1 MAAGNW
7 IRKVL
12 LLLFRLLGILV
23 IGVIIFG
30 TSFYY
35 PTIIYDFPDPGKF
48 TGEHW
53 YNPYE
58 NLPTDRY
65 KVNLHGHS
73 RAYKGVTNGADA
85 PQNMY
90 RAYIE
95 NGYDVAAI
103 SNYLSVMEPDTA
115 GALVYIPCY
124 EHGYNVMKAHRQG
137 IGARQVMK
145 WDFPLWQW
153 SSHKQALI
161 YWMKEGSDLVAV
173 NHPKMRNGHRF
184 ADLERLV
191 GYDLMEVTSVYGKNQ
206 PRWDHALSSGRPSFL
221 LANDDTHSLEKQ
233 SFRNW
238 TWVYA
243 DERSREA
250 IQASLKS
257 GRSFGV
263 RCTFGHP
270 CVNALDSLHM
280 DGDTLDA
287 WFSGNAAELRV
298 IGQGG
303 EIRASS
309 SDTGHI
315 RFVAGPSDT
324 YLRVEA
330 EDPDELLLSNPVIR
344 YNGVSLESSYPL
356 EAGVN
361 TLQTWL
367 FRLSVLLTHLILVWL
382 LVSLIRG
389 RWWQLKV
396 SGNVAAA

>member
-1 MAAGNW
+1 MIWN
-7 IRKVL
+7 ITL
-12 LLLFRLLGILV
+12 LLLRLLGVLV
-23 IGVIIFG
+23 IAVIIFG

-35 PTIIYDFPDPGKF
+35 PTIIYDFPEPQKF
-48 TGEHW
+48 SGEHW

-58 NLPTDRY
+58 DLPSTRY

-73 RAYKGVTNGADA
+73 RAYKGVTNGADS

-90 RAYIE
+90 HAYIE
-95 NGYDVAAI
+95 KGYDVAAI

-137 IGARQVMK
+137 IGAREVMK

-161 YWMKEGSDLVAV
+161 YWMQEGSDLVAV

-184 ADLERLV
+184 VDLERIV

-206 PRWDHALSSGRPSFL
+206 PRWDHALSAGRPSFL

-243 DERSREA
+243 GERSRESILSA
-250 IQASLKS
+250 LKA
-257 GRSFGV
+257 GRAFGV

-270 CVNALDSLHM
+270 CEKALDSLHM
-280 DGDTLDA
+280 TSDTLEA

-298 IGQGG
+298 IGQDG
-303 EIRASS
+303 EVRSTA
-309 SDTGHI
+309 SDTNYI
-315 RFVAGPSDT
+315 RFVAGASDT

-330 EDPDELLLSNPVIR
+330 EDPDELILGNPVIR
-344 YNGVSLESSYPL
+344 YNGVSLDSSYPL
-356 EAGVN
+356 VAGVN
-361 TLQTWL
+361 TLQTWM
-367 FRLSVLLTHLILVWL
+367 FRLAVLLVHLFLVWL
-382 LVSLIRG
+382 LVSLVRG
-389 RWWQLKV
+389 NWWRLK
-396 SGNVAAA
+396 SGADVATA

>member
-1 MAAGNW
+1 MSPTKLIAR
-7 IRKVL
+7 I
-12 LLLFRLLGILV
+12 LLFLFKLVAGLV
-23 IGVIIFG
+23 IFVIIFG

-35 PTIIYDFPDPGKF
+35 PTIIYDFPEPAKF
-48 TGEHW
+48 SGNHW
-53 YNPYE
+53 YNPYKD
-58 NLPTDRY
+58 LPRERF

-73 RAYKGVTNGADA
+73 KAYKGVTNGADS

-90 RAYIE
+90 HAYIK
-95 NGYDVAAI
+95 NDYDVAAI
-103 SNYLSVMEPDTA
+103 SNYHSIMEPDSA
-115 GALVYIPCY
+115 GKLVYIPCY

-137 IGARQVMK
+137 IGAHEVMK

-153 SSHKQALI
+153 SSHKQSLI
-161 YWMKEGSDLVAV
+161 YWMQEGSDLVAV

-221 LANDDTHSLEKQ
+221 LANDDTHSLERQ

-243 DERSREA
+243 NERSREA
-250 IQASLKS
+250 ILASLKA

-270 CVNALDSLHM
+270 CELALDSLHM
-280 DGDTLDA
+280 KNDTLEA
-287 WFSGNAAELRV
+287 WFSGKSGELRV

-303 EIRASS
+303 EVRASIK
-309 SDTGHI
+309 DQDHI
-315 RFVAGPSDT
+315 RYIAGPEDT

-330 EDPDELLLSNPVIR
+330 EDPDELILSNPVIR
-344 YNGVSLESSYPL
+344 YNGVSLKSSYPY
-356 EAGVN
+356 EASVN
-361 TLQTWL
+361 ILQTWS
-367 FRLSVLLTHLILVWL
+367 FRLGVLMVHLVLIWL
-382 LVSLIRG
+382 FVSLIRG
-389 RWWQLKV
+389 KWWLIK
-396 SGNVAAA
+396 SGKDVAEA